1 MENACLLISSISQS
15 GDDNDRE
22 NEVTTEDG
30 YILTVFRIRHGANS
44 TETGCYRPPIL
55 LDHSLL
61 CDGSEFVMNP
71 PHSSPGM
78 VLADSGFDVFLMNHR
93 GTTYSRKHRDFDTS
107 DPRYWKFTMDEHAK
121 YDIPVVI
128 DYVLNVTGE
137 KSLYWS
143 GHSQG
148 SQVGFMLLSE
158 RPEYN
163 QRIRALFQLAAP
175 GTAHYAKGVW
185 RLLYLVDELFKPLID
200 FYRSWF
206 GSHEIGLGPNRRF
219 PQQIMQLF
227 CATPYLNEI
236 CKNVMYFIVGEPTST
251 FNFTRWPSYITFIPA
266 STSTWNMLHWGQMAV
281 RNKLEHF
288 DHNPIENMKKYGQ
301 TTAPPYNLTKVDVPV
316 YIFWSSSDWLISG
329 RDIEE
334 NLLPSLKNG
343 IVKGIYEV
351 PDYNHLDFVTATDNA
366 ENVFHRIISVVRK
379 QEEEMCGQ
387 SKLADPNTYE
397 CHHSTFK

>member
-1 MENACLLISSISQS
+1 MTMTVNKAW
-15 GDDNDRE
+15 RE
-22 NEVTTEDG
+22 LN
-30 YILTVFRIRHGANS
+30 R
-44 TETGCYRPPIL
+44 
-55 LDHSLL
+55 
-61 CDGSEFVMNP
+61 
-71 PHSSPGM
+71 
-78 VLADSGFDVFLMNHR
+78 
-93 GTTYSRKHRDFDTS
+93 
-107 DPRYWKFTMDEHAK
+107 MDEHAK

-128 DYVLNVTGE
+128 DYVLN
-137 KSLYWS
+137 
-143 GHSQG
+143 
-148 SQVGFMLLSE
+148 
-158 RPEYN
+158 
-163 QRIRALFQLAAP
+163 IRALFQLAAP

-200 FYRSWF
+200 
-206 GSHEIGLGPNRRF
+206 
-219 PQQIMQLF
+219 
-227 CATPYLNEI
+227 I

-387 SKLADPNTYE
+387 
-397 CHHSTFK
+397 